1 MGISVGLVVLP
12 SDRWSEGR
20 RQWEWA
26 EDTGFPTAY
35 TYDHIRWGG
44 MPAGPW
50 HAAYPLLAAAAG
62 VTSRIRLGTLV
73 TSPNFRQPA
82 TLAREVVT
90 LDDLSGGRFDL
101 GIGAGS
107 QGPDAVVL
115 GQDQW
120 STAERGDRFAEF
132 VALLDRLLTAPV
144 TTWSGRYYRAVEA
157 PTTPGCLQTPRV
169 PFTVAGAGRRSLEVA
184 ARFGQRWVTVGPVGP
199 GPRDAG
205 TVLAAARRQSERLS
219 SACVGADRDPAG
231 IGRVFLAADPGLQPG
246 SVGQFEDLA
255 GPVEEMGFSEIVLH
269 HPEQTGPFGGD
280 RATMAAISARY
291 NA

>member
-12 SDRWSEGR
+12 SDRWADARG
-20 RQWEWA
+20 QWEWA

-62 VTSRIRLGTLV
+62 VTTRIRLGTLV
-73 TSPNFRQPA
+73 TSPNFRHPVA
-82 TLAREVVT
+82 LAREVVT

-107 QGPDAVVL
+107 QGPDAAVR
-115 GQDQW
+115 GQEPW
-120 STAERGDRFAEF
+120 SAPERAERFAEF
-132 VALLDRLLTAPV
+132 VELLDRLLTTPV

-157 PTTPGCLQTPRV
+157 PSTPGCLQAPRV
-169 PFTVAGAGRRSLEVA
+169 PFTVAGAGRRSIEVA
-184 ARFGQRWVTVGPVGP
+184 ARFGQRWVTTGPVGA
-199 GPRDAG
+199 GPRDPGA
-205 TVLAAARRQSERLS
+205 VLDAARRQSELLS
-219 SACVGADRDPAG
+219 AACSDAGRDPGDIA
-231 IGRVFLAADPGLQPG
+231 RVLLAADPGLQPA
-246 SVGQFEDLA
+246 SVGEFEALA
-255 GPVEEMGFSEIVLH
+255 GPAEELGFTEIVLH
-269 HPEQTGPFGGD
+269 HPAQTGPFGGD
-280 RATMAAISARY
+280 RATMAAISERY